1 MTNVIKSNEEISGS
15 SFCWPLQSG
24 YRYRVTIEVEPRV
37 NRMPSHLALPQSAG
51 RSVTISCEQRP
62 DGQWQ
67 SRVEVV
73 REETTWGI

>member
-1 MTNVIKSNEEISGS
+1 MTNVIKSNEETSGS

-24 YRYRVTIEVEPRV
+24 YRYRVTIEVEPMG
-37 NRMPSHLALPQSAG
+37 NRMPSHLDLPQIAS
-51 RSVTISCEQRP
+51 RSVTFSCEQGP